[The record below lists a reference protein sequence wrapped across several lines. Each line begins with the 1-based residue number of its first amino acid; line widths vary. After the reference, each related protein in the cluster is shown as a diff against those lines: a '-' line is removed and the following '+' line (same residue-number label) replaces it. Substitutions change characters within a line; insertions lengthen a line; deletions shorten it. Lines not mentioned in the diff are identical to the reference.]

1 MATVAFALVASAAS
15 SALAAAPVGAV
26 PVTQLSRDPY
36 TNLSSYHR
44 TQVEPDSY
52 SFGSTIVATFQA
64 GRFESGGS
72 DDIGWATSK
81 DDGAT
86 WTHGFLPGTTVYA
99 TPPGPWARISDPAV
113 AYDPRDD
120 VWMIE
125 GLVIDASLRG
135 AGVVAGRSLDGGL
148 TWQNPVSVSTNLP
161 QYDKSWVGCDTS
173 AVSPFY
179 GNCYVEVDDPS
190 AGNLLHLFRSTDGGL
205 SWSESAA
212 PSSSVLGGQPLVQPN
227 GTVVVPIAASGI
239 DSFVSTD
246 GGQSYAGAYSISS
259 SQFHMPAGG
268 VRSGFGLPSAETDGA
283 GTIYVG
289 WADCRFHVGCGA
301 NDIVFSTSTD
311 GTTWSAVR
319 RIPAVPTSSAD
330 LFIPGFGV
338 DHSTSGAS
346 AHLGVAF
353 YFYPNAQCTTDTCK
367 LSVGFVSS
375 TDAGRTWSPAVKVF
389 GPMSLKGLPNTSLGY
404 MVGDYF
410 STSFGSNGKAYPIF
424 AGATGSS
431 CTQGDISSCHE
442 SMFTATNG
450 LVVTGGSLRSVTG
463 PVRSTGGWHIDTPG
477 TAF

>member
-1 MATVAFALVASAAS
+1 VFAFVVSTAATALSAA
-15 SALAAAPVGAV
+15 

-36 TNLSSYHR
+36 TNVSSYHR
-44 TQVEPDSY
+44 TEVEPDSY
-52 SFGSTIVATFQA
+52 SFGSTIVGAFQT

-72 DDIGWATSK
+72 NDIGWATSK

-120 VWMIE
+120 IWMIE
-125 GLVIDASLRG
+125 GLVLDATLRG
-135 AGVVAGRSLDGGL
+135 AGVVVGRSLDGGL
-148 TWQNPVSVSTNLP
+148 TWQKPVSVSTNLP
-161 QYDKSWVGCDTS
+161 QYDKSWIGCDT
-173 AVSPFY
+173 AALSPFY

-190 AGNLLHLFRSTDGGL
+190 AGNLLHMLRSTDGGL
-205 SWSESAA
+205 SWSGSAA

-227 GTVVVPIAASGI
+227 GTVVVPIAAGEI

-246 GGQSYAGAYSISS
+246 GGQSYTGPYSISS
-259 SQFHMPAGG
+259 SQFHVPAGG
-268 VRSGFGLPSAETDGA
+268 VRSGFGLPSAEVDAT

-289 WADCRFHVGCGA
+289 WPDCRFRVGCRA

-311 GTTWSAVR
+311 GTTWSTVR
-319 RIPAVPTSSAD
+319 RIPTVPASSAAD

-353 YFYPNAQCTTDTCK
+353 YFYPDGQCTTDTCR
-367 LSVGFVSS
+367 LAVGFVSS
-375 TDAGRTWSPAVKVF
+375 MDAGRTWNPAVNVY
-389 GPMSLKGLPNTSLGY
+389 GPMSLRSLPQTSLGY
-404 MVGDYF
+404 MVGDYM
-410 STSFGSNGKAYPIF
+410 STSFGSNGRAYPIF

-431 CTQGDISSCHE
+431 CAQGDITSCHE
-442 SMFTATNG
+442 SMFTPTNG
-450 LVVTGGSLRSVTG
+450 LIVTNGSLRSVIG
-463 PVRSTGGWHIDTPG
+463 PVRSTANRNIGSHG